1 MECTP
6 DVDKDGDLEGLV
18 FKLKNVLI
26 PEGTPGRF
34 QFFTNANWNVFR
46 EVTGEKDKSKK
57 ILNLAKSTF
66 SINED
71 VLFKVSGSVP
81 QELSVGVHMTIIK
94 LVKVCPAESTSV

>member
-1 MECTP
+1 ME
-6 DVDKDGDLEGLV
+6 DKDGDLEGLV

-26 PEGTPGRF
+26 PDGSPGRF
-34 QFFTNANWNVFR
+34 RFFTNAKNLQAFR
-46 EVTGEKDKSKK
+46 EVDVENDQDKSKK
-57 ILNLAKSTF
+57 ISDLSKATF
-66 SINED
+66 SIHED